1 MSDYETVIITMKD
14 GKFATWKKDE
24 WNDCTYD
31 GRVFIVMQ
39 DGIMVG
45 LYNIDEVRSVVIE

>member
-1 MSDYETVIITMKD
+1 MSDYETIVVTMKD

-31 GRVFIVMQ
+31 GRVVIVMQ